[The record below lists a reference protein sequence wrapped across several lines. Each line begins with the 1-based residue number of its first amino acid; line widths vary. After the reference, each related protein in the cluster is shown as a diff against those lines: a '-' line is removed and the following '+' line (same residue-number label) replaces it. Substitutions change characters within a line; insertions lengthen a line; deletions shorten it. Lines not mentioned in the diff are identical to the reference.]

1 MGLAQ
6 GHNLL
11 ISTLTYHWNLKT
23 KQEVFTEKNTKVLQ
37 LSLELEK
44 GGLLLKRKTQFCDKN
59 QFTSSFWRMQWIKL
73 LIQQPNGNLQRQ
85 KVVHFK

>member
-23 KQEVFTEKNTKVLQ
+23 KQEVFTEKNTKVL
-37 LSLELEK
+37 
-44 GGLLLKRKTQFCDKN
+44 
-59 QFTSSFWRMQWIKL
+59 
-73 LIQQPNGNLQRQ
+73 
-85 KVVHFK
+85 